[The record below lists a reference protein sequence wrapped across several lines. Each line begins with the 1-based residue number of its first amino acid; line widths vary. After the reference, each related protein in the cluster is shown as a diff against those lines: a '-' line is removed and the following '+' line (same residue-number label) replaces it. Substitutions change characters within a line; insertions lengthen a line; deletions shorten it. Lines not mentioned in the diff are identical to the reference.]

1 MVHGKRRAAEMRE
14 VAATLNELGLP
25 NRMVLSAMEWHDEI
39 GALLENPGPSDL
51 GQHADILLR
60 NLYR

>member
-1 MVHGKRRAAEMRE
+1 MRE